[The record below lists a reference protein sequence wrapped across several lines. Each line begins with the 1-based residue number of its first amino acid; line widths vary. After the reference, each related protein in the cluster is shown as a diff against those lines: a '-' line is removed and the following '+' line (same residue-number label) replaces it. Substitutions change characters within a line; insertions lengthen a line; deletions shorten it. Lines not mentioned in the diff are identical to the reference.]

1 MKKLNRN
8 EIKWIVGGAGDNW
21 DLTSVTIGSAATILR
36 LPPPVGL
43 AVGIVTE
50 VAIKAAPHLPVS
62 TPIPVLIGPSW
73 NGSAG
78 GAQWSGGRFEQAGP
92 GRPGMSFCQ
101 LKGLP
106 EGC

>member
-1 MKKLNRN
+1 MKKRNRN
-8 EIKWIVGGAGDNW
+8 EIKWIAGGAGDTW
-21 DLTSVTIGSAATILR
+21 DPTSVTIGSAATMLR

-50 VAIKAAPHLPVS
+50 VAIQAAPHLPVS
-62 TPIPVLIGPSW
+62 TPVPVLIGPSW
-73 NGSAG
+73 NGSG
-78 GAQWSGGRFEQAGP
+78 GGVQWSGGRFEQAAP
-92 GRPGMSFCQ
+92 GRPGLSFCQ